1 MCVTIQKTAILRRVW
16 DISSRLV
23 IIIIRTNKMST
34 AVSEV
39 FQEGPKNVN
48 KNPSGQ
54 SQESYTCGNRSYTRS
69 QLNIFYFWKN
79 ISSSECSTVAV
90 FGSLLELVCLII
102 SVD

>member
-1 MCVTIQKTAILRRVW
+1 MCVTIEKTAILRWVW
-16 DISSRLV
+16 DINTRLV

-69 QLNIFYFWKN
+69 QIKH
-79 ISSSECSTVAV
+79 
-90 FGSLLELVCLII
+90 LLFLEEHII
-102 SVD
+102 Q